1 MPAEPEGP
9 GEPGPARAA
18 EPRGPELVLA
28 TAASRPESDPGRHRA
43 GRHAPLAVVGTAAG
57 LPLTEAGVSEAQA
70 GERQLPEGRAIDAA
84 PSVGP
89 ATETLAARA
98 LAASAPA
105 DNSAEA
111 AVTSDDGARADVPH
125 RGQPAG
131 PTPGASEQATGEQ
144 SAGRRWP
151 ATPAQRSRPEPGS
164 LADLRYRLELLPH
177 GHPSSPYHDDG
188 QRRPQPPRLRH
199 LELAPPVRA
208 VPAREV
214 PARSAAAPY
223 PASPEPASPERASM
237 ERASMEPADR
247 EQASPEPGDVPPPT
261 PRAAADGSWSWGQ
274 VWLSRN
280 LVRVAD
286 DAYDRFRAAEGRDL
300 FGRYGNG
307 GLTPMLYRVAERTAH
322 GELAPD
328 SARFALLEPDVFRAR
343 FAELLGRHP
352 TEPPSN
358 SPVGYPARSA
368 TPSASVTGTTPRAS
382 GFSRRRSN
390 SRASSCRPA
399 GTCGPAPRT
408 AMY

>member
-1 MPAEPEGP
+1 
-9 GEPGPARAA
+9 
-18 EPRGPELVLA
+18 
-28 TAASRPESDPGRHRA
+28 
-43 GRHAPLAVVGTAAG
+43 
-57 LPLTEAGVSEAQA
+57 
-70 GERQLPEGRAIDAA
+70 
-84 PSVGP
+84 
-89 ATETLAARA
+89 
-98 LAASAPA
+98 
-105 DNSAEA
+105 
-111 AVTSDDGARADVPH
+111 
-125 RGQPAG
+125 
-131 PTPGASEQATGEQ
+131 
-144 SAGRRWP
+144 
-151 ATPAQRSRPEPGS
+151 
-164 LADLRYRLELLPH
+164 
-177 GHPSSPYHDDG
+177 
-188 QRRPQPPRLRH
+188 
-199 LELAPPVRA
+199 
-208 VPAREV
+208 
-214 PARSAAAPY
+214 
-223 PASPEPASPERASM
+223 
-237 ERASMEPADR
+237 MEPADR